1 MNIIILV
8 VGQKTRLQSGN
19 QFREATVREVT
30 EYHTDV
36 EPIEAD
42 PFLGDARYFIRL
54 NNRTGKQAGTFVYIG
69 DAFGWGEQD
78 RRPLC
83 GDEGRGEPWELA
95 EC

>member
-1 MNIIILV
+1 MNILKLV
-8 VGQKTRLQSGN
+8 VGQKTRLQSGD

-36 EPIEAD
+36 EPAEAE
-42 PFLGDARYFIRL
+42 PLLGEDTRYFIRF

-69 DAFGWGEQD
+69 PSCGWGEQD

-83 GDEGRGEPWELA
+83 CEHVPWKVVEG
-95 EC
+95 